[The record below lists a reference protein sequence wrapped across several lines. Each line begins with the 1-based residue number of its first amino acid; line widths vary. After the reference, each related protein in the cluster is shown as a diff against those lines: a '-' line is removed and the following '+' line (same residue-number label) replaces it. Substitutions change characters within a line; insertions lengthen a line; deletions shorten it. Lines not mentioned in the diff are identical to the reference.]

1 MELKL
6 QNAEQHKIAD
16 LLWTAKTEEEVNSIV
31 RKYGRDGR
39 IVYEMMIAATFDNV
53 QFTDL
58 AQDVLKDIMNK

>member
-39 IVYEMMIAATFDNV
+39 IVYEMMVAATFDNI
-53 QFTDL
+53 QDTDI
-58 AQDVLKDIMNK
+58 AHDVLKDIMNK